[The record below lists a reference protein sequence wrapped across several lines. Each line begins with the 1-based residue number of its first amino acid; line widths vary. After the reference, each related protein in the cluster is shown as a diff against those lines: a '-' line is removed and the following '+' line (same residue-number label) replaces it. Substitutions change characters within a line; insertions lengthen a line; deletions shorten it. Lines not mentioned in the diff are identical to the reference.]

1 MVEIWSSLPL
11 LKQELKDVL
20 ETLVISGRKD
30 KKFKYRTTKESNSA
44 TIRESTGRPRL
55 FQFGD
60 TVINS
65 YPYVG
70 GGTVG
75 VERLIPIEIVYP
87 TTGSWPDVVESDYS
101 IFRKY
106 LITNTTSVSGVQG
119 RWIKL
124 DVPPLRED
132 LESGWQLITFMVYCI
147 TDET

>member
-1 MVEIWSSLPL
+1 
-11 LKQELKDVL
+11 LKQELKDTL
-20 ETLVISGRKD
+20 ETLVLSGRKD
-30 KKFKYRTTKESNSA
+30 IKFKYRTTKESNNA

-60 TVINS
+60 TIINS
-65 YPYVG
+65 YQYIG
-70 GGTVG
+70 GGSVG
-75 VERLIPIEIVYP
+75 IERLIPIEIIYP
-87 TTGSWPDVVESDYS
+87 TTGSWPDVIESDYS
-101 IFRKY
+101 LLRKY

-119 RWIKL
+119 RWMKL

>member
-11 LKQELKDVL
+11 LKQELKDTL

-30 KKFKYRTTKESNSA
+30 IKFKYRTTKESNNA

-60 TVINS
+60 TIINS
-65 YPYVG
+65 YQYVG
-70 GGTVG
+70 GGSVG
-75 VERLIPIEIVYP
+75 IE
-87 TTGSWPDVVESDYS
+87 
-101 IFRKY
+101 
-106 LITNTTSVSGVQG
+106 G